1 MTRQQKDGKDPK
13 DPKGVKSVKSGKGGN
28 DDDAGAAPWHELA
41 FGPEYLDLYLH
52 RDLAEAARTARFLAG
67 AMRLEPGHRLLDLCC
82 GPGRHLAFLKDRVGL
97 AVGVDLSPALLA
109 RAREHA
115 RVEIVT
121 GESPSPSP
129 TVAALARADMRRLP
143 LADAAFDRVVNLF
156 TSFGY
161 FEDEAENRQ
170 VLAEIARVLKPG
182 GLLAMDHINRDRLRA
197 KLVPR
202 GQRRLASGMT
212 VLEERHWEDH
222 GRRVAKRVELRALD
236 GGVKRW
242 RESVRVYAPE
252 ELEAML
258 REAGL
263 EPLARHGDD
272 NGSPWSPEAP
282 RLIVLAGKSPT

>member
-1 MTRQQKDGKDPK
+1 MTSQR
-13 DPKGVKSVKSGKGGN
+13 KGVKGEKGDG
-28 DDDAGAAPWHELA
+28 AGAPWHELA

-52 RDLAEAARTARFLAG
+52 RDLAEAARTARFLADK
-67 AMRLEPGHRLLDLCC
+67 MQLSPSHRLLDLCC

-97 AVGVDLSPALLA
+97 AVGVDLSSALLA

-115 RVEIVT
+115 QL
-121 GESPSPSP
+121 ESLAPEGRAP
-129 TVAALARADMRRLP
+129 AQARLARADMRRLP
-143 LADAAFDRVVNLF
+143 LADASFDRVVNLF

-161 FEDEAENRQ
+161 FEDEAENRRA
-170 VLAEIARVLKPG
+170 LAEVARVLKPG

-202 GQRRLASGMT
+202 GQRRLANGTT

-222 GRRVAKRVELRALD
+222 GRRVVKRVELRARD
-236 GGVKRW
+236 GSIKRW

-272 NGSPWSPEAP
+272 DGSPWSPESP
-282 RLIVLAGKSPT
+282 RLIVMACKRES